1 MDIKIDEIVKQ
12 VLSEIDAPSRPV
24 QPKTTF
30 VLEETPALTGRE
42 VGKTAVL
49 DSQEDYMIKNYV
61 LPEVGPKEILV
72 CVEGCMIS
80 PSDVTEFLKERRAAG
95 SSAQGQ
101 EGTGII
107 VKVGSE
113 NLQDAKGNVL
123 KVGDKVIAAKKAGF
137 GGVSTYGGRKANTVA
152 PNGWF
157 ANYIVLPAGQQV
169 YQVNGLDLESRLLIT
184 RSISIYTEVERMSK
198 MCKLDADKTAV
209 VLGCGMEGLLT
220 VAALKTLGI
229 NKIIVI
235 DKESEKS
242 RAMEF
247 GA

>member
-157 ANYIVLPAGQQV
+157 ANYIVLSAGQQV
-169 YQVNGLDLESRLLIT
+169 YPVS
-184 RSISIYTEVERMSK
+184 YTH
-198 MCKLDADKTAV
+198 
-209 VLGCGMEGLLT
+209 LT
-220 VAALKTLGI
+220 LPTICSV
-229 NKIIVI
+229 
-235 DKESEKS
+235 
-242 RAMEF
+242 
-247 GA
+247 

>member
-80 PSDVTEFLKERRAAG
+80 ERKK
-95 SSAQGQ
+95 SSRFFCT
-101 EGTGII
+101 GTGR
-107 VKVGSE
+107 
-113 NLQDAKGNVL
+113 NRYHRKGW
-123 KVGDKVIAAKKAGF
+123 K
-137 GGVSTYGGRKANTVA
+137 
-152 PNGWF
+152 
-157 ANYIVLPAGQQV
+157 
-169 YQVNGLDLESRLLIT
+169 
-184 RSISIYTEVERMSK
+184 
-198 MCKLDADKTAV
+198 
-209 VLGCGMEGLLT
+209 
-220 VAALKTLGI
+220 
-229 NKIIVI
+229 
-235 DKESEKS
+235 
-242 RAMEF
+242 
-247 GA
+247 

>member
-123 KVGDKVIAAKKAGF
+123 KVGDKVIAAKKAGIKHR
-137 GGVSTYGGRKANTVA
+137 VHLHMLRHT
-152 PNGWF
+152 F
-157 ANYIVLPAGQQV
+157 AVFLHMAAERQIQLHRMDGLQITSYCRPDSRYI
-169 YQVNGLDLESRLLIT
+169 R
-184 RSISIYTEVERMSK
+184 
-198 MCKLDADKTAV
+198 
-209 VLGCGMEGLLT
+209 
-220 VAALKTLGI
+220 
-229 NKIIVI
+229 
-235 DKESEKS
+235 
-242 RAMEF
+242 
-247 GA
+247 

>member
-113 NLQDAKGNVL
+113 NLQDAKG
-123 KVGDKVIAAKKAGF
+123 KC
-137 GGVSTYGGRKANTVA
+137 
-152 PNGWF
+152 P
-157 ANYIVLPAGQQV
+157 
-169 YQVNGLDLESRLLIT
+169 ESRRQSHCGKESRIWWCFYIW
-184 RSISIYTEVERMSK
+184 RQKGKYSCTEWMV
-198 MCKLDADKTAV
+198 CKLHRIAGRTAGISGKRSGSGIQTADH
-209 VLGCGMEGLLT
+209 
-220 VAALKTLGI
+220 
-229 NKIIVI
+229 
-235 DKESEKS
+235 EKYFYLYRS
-242 RAMEF
+242 RTHVQNV
-247 GA
+247 

>member
-113 NLQDAKGNVL
+113 NLQDAKGSR
-123 KVGDKVIAAKKAGF
+123 IWWCF
-137 GGVSTYGGRKANTVA
+137 
-152 PNGWF
+152 
-157 ANYIVLPAGQQV
+157 YIWRQKGK
-169 YQVNGLDLESRLLIT
+169 YSC
-184 RSISIYTEVERMSK
+184 TEWMV
-198 MCKLDADKTAV
+198 CKLHRIAGRTAGISGKRSGSGIQTADH
-209 VLGCGMEGLLT
+209 
-220 VAALKTLGI
+220 
-229 NKIIVI
+229 
-235 DKESEKS
+235 EKYFYLYRS
-242 RAMEF
+242 RTHVQNV
-247 GA
+247 